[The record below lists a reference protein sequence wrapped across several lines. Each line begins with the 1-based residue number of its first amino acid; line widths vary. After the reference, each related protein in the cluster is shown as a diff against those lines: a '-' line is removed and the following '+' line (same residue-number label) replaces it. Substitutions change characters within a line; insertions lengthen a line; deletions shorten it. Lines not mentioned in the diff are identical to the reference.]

1 MSLSLVSLSLVSLS
15 LVSLSLGGSLS
26 LVGSLSLLRSLS
38 LVGRRLR
45 LAHQSLAPP
54 DTSSLS
60 RAVELGIERI
70 SLESEGLW
78 RDPEP
83 CLSLADYNCG
93 PLPG

>member
-1 MSLSLVSLSLVSLS
+1 MNNDKIYGLTAPFFGLCSLSP
-15 LVSLSLGGSLS
+15 LGE
-26 LVGSLSLLRSLS
+26 RI
-38 LVGRRLR
+38 RLEEPVPCGE
-45 LAHQSLAPP
+45 APAFGP
-54 DTSSLS
+54 PVPRPLS